1 MYSYEDRLRAV
12 RLYIKLGKRTG
23 LTIRQLGYPT
33 KNALK
38 AWHRA
43 YEQRL
48 DLPATFVRKPKY
60 TSAQRQLAIDHF
72 VANGRCLAVTIK
84 ALGYP
89 SRALLAGWVRDA
101 YPDLPLRVGQA
112 HEAVS
117 SQAKQSAVVAL
128 CLRQGSAQ
136 AVAQEL
142 GVSRPSLYNWKNQL
156 LSNEALASMKPK
168 QNSSP
173 GSKQDELEREVE
185 CLQRDVKRL
194 KLEQDILRKANELL
208 KKELGVDQQLLTNRE
223 KTQLVDA
230 LRSTHALADLL
241 AELELPRSSYF
252 YHRGRLELGDKY
264 AAVRCVM
271 ADIFQSNYRC
281 YGSRRMHAT
290 LARHSVTISEK
301 VVRRLMKE
309 DRLIPVLRKRRRYG
323 SYMGEISPAPDNLL
337 NRDFTASAPNKKW
350 LTDITEFQIPAGKV
364 YLSPMIDCFDGLVI
378 SWAMGVRPDAQLVNT
393 MLDAAIDTVIAG
405 DDRPVVHSDRG
416 GHYRWPG
423 WLTRIADARLVRS
436 MSRKACSP
444 DNAACEGFFGRLKNE
459 LFYARDWLNT
469 TVDEFLAALDAY
481 IRWYNEARI
490 KVSLGSRSPVE
501 YRKSLGIAV

>member
-309 DRLIPVLRKRRRYG
+309 ERLIPVLRKRRRYG

>member
-1 MYSYEDRLRAV
+1 MYSYDDRLRAV
-12 RLYIKLGKRTG
+12 QLYIKLGKRAG

-38 AWHRA
+38 AWHQA
-43 YEQRL
+43 YEQRQ
-48 DLPATFVRKPKY
+48 DLPTGYVREPKY
-60 TSAQRQLAIDHF
+60 TLAQRQLAVDHF
-72 VANGRCLAVTIK
+72 AANGRCLAFTIK

-89 SRALLAGWVRDA
+89 SRSLLAGWIRDA
-101 YPDLPLRVGQA
+101 HPEVRPRVGQA
-112 HEAVS
+112 HEALS
-117 SQAKQSAVVAL
+117 SQAKQSAVMAL

-156 LSNEALASMKPK
+156 LSNEALASMKP
-168 QNSSP
+168 QNPAPSSERN
-173 GSKQDELEREVE
+173 ELECEVE
-185 CLQRDVKRL
+185 RLQRAVKRL
-194 KLEQDILRKANELL
+194 KLEQDILKKANELL
-208 KKELGVDQQLLTNRE
+208 KKELGIDQQLLTNRE

-252 YHRGRLELGDKY
+252 YHRGRLALADKY

-290 LARHSVTISEK
+290 LARQSVTISEK

-309 DRLIPVLRKRRRYG
+309 ERLIPVLHKRRRYG

-350 LTDITEFQIPAGKV
+350 LTDITEFQIAAGKV
-364 YLSPMIDCFDGLVI
+364 YLSPMIDCFDGLVV
-378 SWAMGVRPDAQLVNT
+378 SWSMGIRPDAELVNT
-393 MLDAAIDTVIAG
+393 MLDAAIDTVIASN
-405 DDRPVVHSDRG
+405 DRPVVHSDRG

-459 LFYARDWLNT
+459 LFYARDWLNA
-469 TVDEFLAALDAY
+469 TVDEFMAALDAY

-490 KVSLGSRSPVE
+490 KMSLGSRSPVE
-501 YRKSLGIAV
+501 HRKYLGIAV

>member
-1 MYSYEDRLRAV
+1 MYSYDDRLRAV
-12 RLYIKLGKRTG
+12 QLYIKLGKRAG

-38 AWHRA
+38 AWHQA
-43 YEQRL
+43 YEQRQ
-48 DLPATFVRKPKY
+48 DLPTGYVREPKY
-60 TSAQRQLAIDHF
+60 TPAQKQLAVDHF
-72 VANGRCLAVTIK
+72 AANGRCLAVTIK

-89 SRALLAGWVRDA
+89 SRSLLAGWLRDA
-101 YPDLPLRVGQA
+101 HPEVRPRVGQA
-112 HEAVS
+112 HKALS
-117 SQAKQSAVVAL
+117 SQAKHSAVMAL

-142 GVSRPSLYNWKNQL
+142 GVSRPSLYNWRNQL
-156 LSNEALASMKPK
+156 LSNEALASMKP
-168 QNSSP
+168 QNPAPRSER
-173 GSKQDELEREVE
+173 DELECEVE
-185 CLQRDVKRL
+185 RLQRDVKRL
-194 KLEQDILRKANELL
+194 KLEQDILKKANELL
-208 KKELGVDQQLLTNRE
+208 KKELGIDQQLLTNRE

-252 YHRGRLELGDKY
+252 YHRGRLEFGDKY

-271 ADIFQSNYRC
+271 ADIFHNNYRC

-290 LARHSVTISEK
+290 LARQSVTISEK

-309 DRLIPVLRKRRRYG
+309 ENLIPVLRKRRRYG

-350 LTDITEFQIPAGKV
+350 LTDITEFQIPTGKV
-364 YLSPMIDCFDGLVI
+364 YLSPMIDCFDGLVV
-378 SWAMGVRPDAQLVNT
+378 SWSMGIRPDAELVNT

-469 TVDEFLAALDAY
+469 TVDEFMAALDAY
-481 IRWYNEARI
+481 IRWYNETRI
-490 KVSLGSRSPVE
+490 KMSLGSRSPME

>member
-12 RLYIKLGKRTG
+12 RLHIKLGKRTG

-173 GSKQDELEREVE
+173 GSKQDELEREFE

-309 DRLIPVLRKRRRYG
+309 ERLIPVLRKRRRYG

-469 TVDEFLAALDAY
+469 TVDEFMAALDAY

>member
-1 MYSYEDRLRAV
+1 MYSYDDRLRAV
-12 RLYIKLGKRTG
+12 QLYIKLGKRAG

-33 KNALK
+33 KNALR

-43 YEQRL
+43 YEQRH
-48 DLPATFVRKPKY
+48 DLPVASMRAPKY
-60 TSAQRQLAIDHF
+60 SPTQRKLAVDHF
-72 VANGRCLAVTIK
+72 DANGRCLAFTIK

-89 SRALLAGWVRDA
+89 SRPLLADWIRKA
-101 YPDLPLRVGQA
+101 HPEQRPRVGHAQ
-112 HEAVS
+112 EPRS
-117 SQAKQSAVVAL
+117 SQAKQSAVMAL
-128 CLRQGSAQ
+128 CLRRGSAQ

-142 GVSRPSLYNWKNQL
+142 GVSRPSLYNWRNQL
-156 LSNEALASMKPK
+156 LTTDALAFMKPP
-168 QNSSP
+168 QDPSP
-173 GSKQDELEREVE
+173 APERDALEHELER
-185 CLQRDVKRL
+185 LQRDVKRL
-194 KLEQDILRKANELL
+194 QLEQDILKQANELL
-208 KKELGVDQQLLTNRE
+208 KKELGIDQQLLTNRE

-241 AELELPRSSYF
+241 AQVKLPRSSYF

-264 AAVRCVM
+264 AAVRGLM
-271 ADIFQSNYRC
+271 ADIFERNYRC

-290 LARHSVTISEK
+290 LSRQSVTISEK
-301 VVRRLMKE
+301 VVRRLMKQE
-309 DRLIPVLRKRRRYG
+309 RLVPVVRTRRRYG

-337 NRDFTASAPNKKW
+337 NRDFTAGAPNRKW

-364 YLSPMIDCFDGLVI
+364 YLSPMIDCFDGLVV
-378 SWAMGVRPDAQLVNT
+378 SWSIGTRPDAALVNT
-393 MLDAAIDTVIAG
+393 MLDAAIGTVIAG

-469 TVDEFLAALDAY
+469 TIDEYTAALDTY

-490 KVSLGSRSPVE
+490 KISLGSRSPLE
-501 YRKSLGIAV
+501 HRKSLGIAV

>member
-271 ADIFQSNYRC
+271 AEIFQSNYRC

-309 DRLIPVLRKRRRYG
+309 ERLIPVLRKRRRYG

>member
-309 DRLIPVLRKRRRYG
+309 ERLIPVLRMRRRYG

>member
-1 MYSYEDRLRAV
+1 MYSYDDRLRAV
-12 RLYIKLGKRTG
+12 QLYIKLGKRAG

-38 AWHRA
+38 AWYRA
-43 YEQRL
+43 YEQRQG
-48 DLPATFVRKPKY
+48 LPRAYLRDPKY
-60 TSAQRQLAIDHF
+60 TPAQRELAVDHF

-89 SRALLAGWVRDA
+89 SRSLLAGWIRDA
-101 YPDLPLRVGQA
+101 YPELRPRVGQA
-112 HEAVS
+112 HEALS
-117 SQAKQSAVVAL
+117 SQAKQSAVMAL

-136 AVAQEL
+136 VVAQEL

-156 LSNEALASMKPK
+156 LSNEALASMKP
-168 QNSSP
+168 QQDPLP
-173 GSKQDELEREVE
+173 GSERDELERELE
-185 CLQRDVKRL
+185 RLQRDVKRL
-194 KLEQDILRKANELL
+194 KLEQDILKKANELL
-208 KKELGVDQQLLTNRE
+208 KKELGIDQQLLTNRE

-241 AELELPRSSYF
+241 AQIQLPRSSFF
-252 YHRGRLELGDKY
+252 YHRARLALGDKY
-264 AAVRCVM
+264 AGVRGVL
-271 ADIFQSNYRC
+271 ADIFESNCRC
-281 YGSRRMHAT
+281 YGSRRMHAS
-290 LARHSVTISEK
+290 LARQSVTISEK
-301 VVRRLMKE
+301 VVRRLMKQE
-309 DRLIPVLRKRRRYG
+309 SLVPVVRKRRRYG
-323 SYMGEISPAPDNLL
+323 SYMGEISPAPENLL
-337 NRDFTASAPNKKW
+337 NRDFTAGAPNTKW
-350 LTDITEFQIPAGKV
+350 LTDITEFQIPAGKI
-364 YLSPMIDCFDGLVI
+364 YLSPMIDCFDGLVV
-378 SWAMGVRPDAQLVNT
+378 SWSIGTRPDAELVNT

-405 DDRPVVHSDRG
+405 GDRPVVHSDRG

-469 TVDEFLAALDAY
+469 TIDEFIAALDAY

-490 KVSLGSRSPVE
+490 KISLGARSPRDH
-501 YRKSLGIAV
+501 RKSLGIAV

>member
-1 MYSYEDRLRAV
+1 MYSYDDRLRAIQ
-12 RLYIKLGKRTG
+12 LYIKLGKRAG

-38 AWHRA
+38 AWHQA
-43 YEQRL
+43 YEQRQ
-48 DLPATFVRKPKY
+48 DLPTGYVREPKY
-60 TSAQRQLAIDHF
+60 SPAQRQLAVDHF
-72 VANGRCLAVTIK
+72 AANGRCLAFTIK

-89 SRALLAGWVRDA
+89 SRSLLAGWIRDA
-101 YPDLPLRVGQA
+101 HPEVRPRVGQA
-112 HEAVS
+112 HEALS
-117 SQAKQSAVVAL
+117 SQAKQSAVMAL

-156 LSNEALASMKPK
+156 LSNEALASIKP
-168 QNSSP
+168 QNPAPSSERN
-173 GSKQDELEREVE
+173 ELECEVE
-185 CLQRDVKRL
+185 RLQRAVKRL
-194 KLEQDILRKANELL
+194 KLEQDILKKANELL
-208 KKELGVDQQLLTNRE
+208 KQELGIDQQILTNRE

-252 YHRGRLELGDKY
+252 YHRGRLELADKY

-281 YGSRRMHAT
+281 YGSHRMHAT
-290 LARHSVTISEK
+290 LARQSVTISEN

-309 DRLIPVLRKRRRYG
+309 ERLIPVLHKRRRYG

-337 NRDFTASAPNKKW
+337 NRDFTASAPNRKW
-350 LTDITEFQIPAGKV
+350 LTDITEFQIAAGKV
-364 YLSPMIDCFDGLVI
+364 YLSPMIDCFDGLVV
-378 SWAMGVRPDAQLVNT
+378 SWSMGIRPDAELVNT
-393 MLDAAIDTVIAG
+393 MLDAAIDTVIASN
-405 DDRPVVHSDRG
+405 DRPVVHSDRG

-423 WLTRIADARLVRS
+423 WLNRIADARLVRS

-469 TVDEFLAALDAY
+469 TVDEFMAALDAY

-490 KVSLGSRSPVE
+490 KMSLGSRSPVE
-501 YRKSLGIAV
+501 HRKYLGIAV

>member
-1 MYSYEDRLRAV
+1 MYSYDDRLRAV
-12 RLYIKLGKRTG
+12 RLYIKLGKRAG

-43 YEQRL
+43 YEQRQ
-48 DLPATFVRKPKY
+48 DLPPAYMREPKY
-60 TSAQRQLAIDHF
+60 TQAQRQQAVEHF
-72 VANGRCLAVTIK
+72 AAHGRCLAVTIK

-89 SRALLAGWVRDA
+89 SRSLLASWIRDA
-101 YPDLPLRVGQA
+101 HPELRPRVGQA
-112 HEAVS
+112 HEALS
-117 SQAKQSAVVAL
+117 SQDRQSAVMAL

-136 AVAQEL
+136 QVAQEL
-142 GVSRPSLYNWKNQL
+142 GVSRPSLYNWRNQL
-156 LSNEALASMKPK
+156 LSNEALASMKP
-168 QNSSP
+168 QQDRTPSP
-173 GSKQDELEREVE
+173 EREELEQEIDR
-185 CLQRDVKRL
+185 LQRDVKRL
-194 KLEQDILRKANELL
+194 KLEQDILKKANELL
-208 KKELGVDQQLLTNRE
+208 KKELGIDQRLLTNRE

-230 LRSTHALADLL
+230 LRSAHALADLL

-252 YHRGRLELGDKY
+252 YHRGRLERGDKY
-264 AAVRCVM
+264 AAVRGVM

-290 LARHSVTISEK
+290 LARQSVAISEK

-309 DRLIPVLRKRRRYG
+309 ENLIPVLRKRRRYG

-337 NRDFTASAPNKKW
+337 NRDFTASTPNEKW

-364 YLSPMIDCFDGLVI
+364 YLSPMIDCFDGLVV
-378 SWAMGVRPDAQLVNT
+378 SWSIGTRPDAELVNT
-393 MLDAAIDTVIAG
+393 MLDAAIGTVIDG

-423 WLTRIADARLVRS
+423 WLTRIADAHLVRS

-459 LFYARDWLNT
+459 LFYARDWLAT
-469 TVDEFLAALDAY
+469 TIDEFIAELDAY
-481 IRWYNEARI
+481 VRWYNGARI
-490 KVSLGSRSPVE
+490 KMSLGSRSPLE
-501 YRKSLGIAV
+501 HRRALGIAA

>member
-309 DRLIPVLRKRRRYG
+309 ERLIPVLRKRRRYG

-469 TVDEFLAALDAY
+469 TVDEFMAALDAY